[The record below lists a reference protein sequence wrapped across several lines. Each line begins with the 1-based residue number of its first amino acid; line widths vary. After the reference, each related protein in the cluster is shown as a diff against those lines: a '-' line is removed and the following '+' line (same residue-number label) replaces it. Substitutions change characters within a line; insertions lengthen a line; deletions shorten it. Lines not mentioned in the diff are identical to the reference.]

1 MPENWQNEDDKAYLQ
16 RDRWDLFD
24 LHLYRDIPENQRI
37 DRDHGHVLDF
47 SVIQNPRIREEAK
60 AFYTMIVLSRKRSIP
75 TMRIILYSIRALLRF
90 LDTLGEIPTLLALP
104 KDDVI
109 KQYGAYL
116 AQQTNIP
123 LHVTFQAMNGRQSK
137 TRYVEKSRP
146 FREMNQLYTF
156 LQTRADADVT
166 ETEKDVWDVS
176 RLGIHAQIVASRPRK
191 HIVFTGI
198 PQLWLRVLTKR
209 YVLLRLQYR
218 KLSVI
223 FDDLKSIRAFGEFL
237 LETHPEVGSLP
248 NLTRAIMQEYFVYLE
263 RKGYAKTTVCS
274 RKGGL
279 RTFFDWLRHY
289 DIEGAPVEE
298 LIFQEDIGTKGPPA
312 IRCIPD
318 DVLAQLNAH
327 IDELPPTIQRALCVI
342 EYVGMRLNE
351 LCELPCECLKRDST
365 DHIFLEFYQSKTNTY
380 SRIPISDEL
389 IRIIREQ
396 QAAAQAAYPGTA
408 YLFPQTHDKP
418 IAQFTFTFAINK
430 LAYRHQITG
439 KDGKLF
445 RFQGHQFRHT
455 LATRYAREGMS
466 PHMIQM
472 MLGQSSMKSILPYI
486 ELRETMMEGQI
497 QAFLQSED
505 RSLKAW
511 MHPEEMVQEIPLSN
525 GWCNKPDDVCATA
538 MLCYSC
544 GLFHMDDM
552 DKRFGKQY
560 LERVEAS
567 CRRAQLAG
575 HERQAELLGKLASRL
590 KSCLEAHPY
599 AGTESHPAK
608 P

>member
-1 MPENWQNEDDKAYLQ
+1 MGEKWQNEDDVAYLT
-16 RDRWDLFD
+16 RDRWDFFD
-24 LHLYRDIPENQRI
+24 LHLYRDVPENQRV

-47 SVIQNPRIREEAK
+47 SVITNPRLRQEVK
-60 AFYTMIVLSRKRSIP
+60 DFYTDVLLSKKRSIP
-75 TMRIILYSIRALLRF
+75 TIRINLYLYRALFQF
-90 LDTLGEIPTLLALP
+90 LNTLGDVDTLLAYP
-104 KDDVI
+104 KDDVVRR
-109 KQYGAYL
+109 YGAYL
-116 AQQTNIP
+116 SQHTKIP
-123 LHVTFQAMNGRQSK
+123 LHVTFRAMNGRQSE
-137 TRYVEKSRP
+137 TRYVEKSRAY
-146 FREMNQLYTF
+146 REIAQIYTF
-156 LQTRADADVT
+156 LRDCADADIP
-166 ETEKDVWDVS
+166 EIEKDVWDVS

-198 PQLWLRVLTKR
+198 RQPYLRQLAKK
-209 YVLLRLQYR
+209 YILLRLHYR
-218 KLSVI
+218 RLSVV
-223 FDDLKSIRAFGEFL
+223 FDDLKSIRSFEEFL
-237 LETHPEVGSLP
+237 LFAHPEVRSLQD
-248 NLTRAIMQEYFVYLE
+248 LTRDILQEYFVYLE
-263 RKGYAKTTVCS
+263 QKGFAKTTCCS

-279 RTFFDWLRHY
+279 RTFFDWLRHFEI
-289 DIEGAPVEE
+289 DGAPTEE
-298 LIFQEDIGTKGPPA
+298 LVFQEDVGTKGKPA
-312 IRCIPD
+312 VRFIPD
-318 DVLAQLNAH
+318 DVLAELNAH
-327 IDELPPTIQRALCVI
+327 AEELPPFIRRALYII

-351 LCELPCECLKRDST
+351 LCELPCDCLKKDST
-365 DHIFLEFYQSKTNTY
+365 GHIFLEFYQSKTSTY
-380 SRIPISDEL
+380 NRLPISDEL

-396 QAAAQAAYPGTA
+396 QAAAQAAYPGTE
-408 YLFPQTHDKP
+408 YLFPKSLHHP
-418 IAQFTFTFAINK
+418 IAQFTFTWAVNK
-430 LAYRHQITG
+430 MAYRHRIAGT
-439 KDGKLF
+439 DGKLF